1 MRVGRQQLSA
11 LTLLLFSL
19 HLLLLLLLL
28 LPSAAALLL
37 CSGVMFSDQP
47 VQNEEKI
54 FGGRYSDI
62 KIECDPPQ
70 KVRLSCCHS
79 C

>member
-1 MRVGRQQLSA
+1 
-11 LTLLLFSL
+11 
-19 HLLLLLLLL
+19 
-28 LPSAAALLL
+28 
-37 CSGVMFSDQP
+37 MFSDDP

-70 KVRLSCCHS
+70 KVRPCVPLLTQHTC
-79 C
+79 